1 MRRGLA
7 LSFFALVL
15 AASACGGPTAQ
26 PAAGPRSVAKKAPD
40 FTVDLVSGERFRLAD
55 HVGKDVV
62 VIDFWTTF
70 CQPCVGALEHLQKSY
85 ANHKTDGLV
94 VLGVSM
100 DPPET
105 AGQVPSFVRTH
116 GLSFPVVHDADSRVT
131 ELYNKKSSAP
141 FQVLIARDGSIVRI
155 RETFQPG
162 DEVSM
167 ESDIATA
174 LAAKLAS

>member
-1 MRRGLA
+1 MTTVLRPT
-7 LSFFALVL
+7 FAVCFVSSLL
-15 AASACGGPTAQ
+15 AAGC
-26 PAAGPRSVAKKAPD
+26 AAAPPGARPGTPSVAQKAPD
-40 FTVDLVSGERFRLAD
+40 FTVDLLSGERFRLAD

-70 CQPCVGALEHLQKSY
+70 CQPCVGALEHLQQSY
-85 ANHKTDGLV
+85 VKHKGEGFV

-105 AGQVPSFVRTH
+105 AGQVPAFVRTH
-116 GLSFPVVHDADSRVT
+116 GLSFPVVHDGDSRVT

-141 FQVLIARDGSIVRI
+141 YQVLIARDGSIVRI

-167 ESDIATA
+167 ESDIATT
-174 LAAKLAS
+174 LAAK